1 MAYTIKDIAEFIK
14 GELIG
19 EETIEIKGVSNIEDA
34 REGEITFVDNPRF
47 KEKIYTTQA
56 SCIITSFD
64 AKDVK
69 CPIIK
74 CKNPSLAITKII
86 EKMFPLDIQHP
97 KGVGKNALIGKNVKL
112 GKDIAIGANSVIEDG
127 AAIGEGSIIYPLVYI
142 GRDTVVGKNTLI
154 YSNVTIREKA
164 IIGDNVIVHSSSVI
178 GSDGFGFVKDGK
190 AFLKIPQMG
199 TVEIQDDVEIG
210 ACVTI
215 DRARF
220 GKTVIGKGTK
230 IDNLVQI
237 AHNVRIGENCI
248 IVAQVGISGSV
259 NIGNN
264 VMLGGQAG
272 ITDHVDIGDNVM
284 VSAKGG
290 ITKSVPSR
298 TIMSGIPARPH
309 GVMKRLVAHIDNLPK
324 IVERLDEVEK
334 RLKELSTKELS
345 T

>member
-1 MAYTIKDIAEFIK
+1 MAYTVKEIAKFIN
-14 GELIG
+14 GELTG
-19 EETIEIKGVSNIEDA
+19 EESVEIKGVSDVEGA
-34 REGEITFVDNPRF
+34 KEGELAFIDNPMF

-64 AKDVK
+64 MKHAEKPV
-69 CPIIK
+69 IK
-74 CKNPSLAITKII
+74 CKNPSLAMTRII
-86 EKMFPLDIQHP
+86 EKMFPPDMPHP
-97 KGVGKNALIGKNVKL
+97 KGIMKSALIGKNVKL
-112 GKDIAIGANSVIEDG
+112 GKDIAVGANSVIEDG
-127 AAIGEGSIIYPLVYI
+127 AVIGDGSIIYPLVYI
-142 GRDTVVGKNTLI
+142 GQNALIGKNTLI
-154 YSNVTIREKA
+154 YPNVTIREKTV
-164 IIGDNVIVHSSSVI
+164 IGDNVIIHSSSVI

-190 AFLKIPQMG
+190 TFLKIPQMG
-199 TVEIQDDVEIG
+199 IVEIQDNVEVG

-220 GKTVIGKGTK
+220 GKTLIGKGTK

-237 AHNVRIGENCI
+237 AHNVKIGEDCI

-259 NIGNN
+259 NIGDS

-272 ITDHVDIGDNVM
+272 IRDHVDIGDNAM

-309 GVMKRLVAHIDNLPK
+309 NVMKKLVAHIDNLPK
-324 IVERLDEVEK
+324 IVGRLDEAEK
-334 RLKELSTKELS
+334 KLKELSAKELS
-345 T
+345 A